1 MQLGA
6 NRRFAGAMLAVLT
19 LFTGLSTPLAA
30 AEGDGVPTPQWLWTS
45 KSAKSNEKANFR
57 KSFEVKQGLK
67 SAALS
72 VSCDNSVRVQLNDAD
87 VGQHATWEEP
97 LREDVTAKIKPGEN
111 TVTLR
116 CTNADGAAGVLFQLT
131 LRYEDGSRQDVV
143 SDASWEA
150 SATPR
155 GPWKEPVVLGA
166 LGMQPWGKLPFGD
179 ALSAPEAT
187 PVDEITVPQGFVI
200 DRLYSVPKGSEGSW
214 VSLTT
219 DNKGRLIAC
228 DQYGGLFRIVPG
240 APGHEDATKVEH
252 LDVPIGDAQ
261 GLLYAYDSLYVVVN
275 GDAAQGSGLYR
286 VRDTNNDDQYDK
298 VELLKKLN
306 GGGEHGPHAVRL
318 GPDGN
323 LWIIAGNHT
332 DPPEGFSKTSPQRNY
347 DEDQLLQ
354 RNPDGNGHATGRM
367 APGGWI
373 AKTDKD
379 GKEWTLHCAGFR
391 NPYDFSF
398 NEDGEI
404 FAYDADMEWD
414 TGVPWYRATRVNHCV
429 SGAEFGWRFGTG
441 KWPDYYVDSV
451 GSVVDIGLGSPT
463 GVEFGTGTKFPH
475 KYQRAFFIE
484 DWTYG
489 KIYAVHLQ
497 PKGAS
502 YTASFETFA
511 EGRPFPVTDIA
522 VNPQDGH
529 MYVTIGGRRMQSGL
543 YRIRYTGE
551 EPTAKAP
558 KIVNEAAAKAR
569 AERHKLEAFHGQDR
583 SENDRRRLAV
593 SRQQRSGASLRR
605 PRGRRAATA
614 RRVEDEG
621 TCRDANERPD
631 PVGGR
636 TLSGGHIAARRPE
649 KGTCR
654 RQVLAKLNTLPLDRM
669 TEEQTLDA
677 CRAYQLAFIRLGGK
691 PDAGDDQASSSA
703 KLDPLVPAQSEFVNR
718 ELTKLLVYLESP
730 DIIEKSLDRL
740 AKSSTQQ
747 DQMFYVFT
755 LRVLD
760 KHWTPE
766 QRKTFFNWIAAA
778 QAHGRGGNSFVK
790 FLQQIR
796 DDAKE
801 RMPAEQ
807 VAEMADIIAGKGIT
821 PEETVGLE
829 TTRQFVHNWQLA
841 DFASDLPKVES
852 GRNFEAGRQAY
863 HAAQCAKCHR
873 FAGEGG
879 DTGPDIT
886 GVGARFNAEYILE
899 SVVEPSKAIS
909 DQYKN
914 TIVVTKDG
922 EVLTGRVINETKDLV
937 MIRTD
942 PFARQLTE
950 VKKSDIEEQQL
961 SATSEMPQG
970 LINVLTKEEILD
982 LVAYMRSAGNPND
995 KAFKPSGE

>member
-1 MQLGA
+1 MRIGA
-6 NRRFAGAMLAVLT
+6 NRRFAGAMLAVLAVVS
-19 LFTGLSTPLAA
+19 GPVAPSMAA
-30 AEGDGVPTPQWLWTS
+30 DGNDVPWPNWLWTS

-57 KSFEVKQGLK
+57 KTFEVKEGLK
-67 SAALS
+67 SASLS
-72 VSCDNSVRVQLNDAD
+72 VSCDNIVRVQLNDAD
-87 VGQHATWEEP
+87 VGQHTTWEEP
-97 LREDVTAKIKPGEN
+97 LREEVTAKIKPGEN
-111 TVTLR
+111 TVMLR

-131 LRYEDGSRQDVV
+131 LRYADGSRQDIV
-143 SDASWEA
+143 SDASWQA
-150 SATPR
+150 SSAPR
-155 GPWKEPVVLGA
+155 GPWKEPVVLGS

-179 ALSAPEAT
+179 ALSLPLAT
-187 PVDEITVPQGFVI
+187 PVEDITVPEGFVI
-200 DRLYSVPKGSEGSW
+200 ERLYSVPKGTEGSW

-228 DQYGGLFRIVPG
+228 DQYGGLFRIIPG
-240 APGHEDATKVEH
+240 APGEDGPTKVEH

-275 GDAAQGSGLYR
+275 GSAAEGSGLYR

-306 GGGEHGPHAVRL
+306 GAGEHGPHAIRL

-323 LWIIAGNHT
+323 LWVIAGNHT
-332 DPPEGFSKTSPQRNY
+332 NPPEPLTNTSPQRNY

-373 AKTDKD
+373 ARTDKD
-379 GKEWTLHCAGFR
+379 GKEWTLFCAGFR

-414 TGVPWYRATRVNHCV
+414 TGVPWYRPTRVNHCV
-429 SGAEFGWRFGTG
+429 SAAEFGWRFGTG

-463 GVEFGTGTKFPH
+463 GVEFGTGAKFPH

-497 PKGAS
+497 PRGAS

-522 VNPQDGH
+522 VNPQDGY

-543 YRIRYTGE
+543 YRIRYTGD

-558 KIVNEAAAKAR
+558 KVVNEAAAKAR
-569 AERHKLEAFHGQDR
+569 AERHKLEAFHGKTDPKAIEVAW
-583 SENDRRRLAV
+583 SHLGSNDRA
-593 SRQQRSGASLRR
+593 LRY
-605 PRGRRAATA
+605 
-614 RRVEDEG
+614 
-621 TCRDANERPD
+621 
-631 PVGGR
+631 
-636 TLSGGHIAARRPE
+636 AARVAIEQQPLARWKE
-649 KGTCR
+649 KALAETQTNALIQSAVALARAGTSLPDGPKKTLQT
-654 RQVLAKLNTLPLDRM
+654 QVLERLNTLPLGRT

-691 PDAGDDQASSSA
+691 PDAGMVNTLLS

-718 ELTKLLVYLESP
+718 ELTKLLVFLESP
-730 DIIEKSLDRL
+730 DVIEKSLERL
-740 AKSSTQQ
+740 ASASTQQ

-766 QRKTFFNWIAAA
+766 QRKTFFNWIASAE
-778 QAHGRGGNSFVK
+778 AHGRGGNSFVK

-807 VAEMADIIAGKGIT
+807 VKEMADIIAGKGIS
-821 PEETVGLE
+821 PGETVGLE

-841 DFASDLPKVES
+841 DFASDLSKVEA

-863 HAAQCAKCHR
+863 LAAQCAKCHR
-873 FAGEGG
+873 FAQEGG

-914 TIVVTKDG
+914 SIIVTKDG
-922 EVLTGRVINETKDLV
+922 EVLTGRVINETKDAV

-950 VKKSDIEEQQL
+950 VKKSNIEEQQL
-961 SATSEMPQG
+961 SPTSEMPQG

-982 LVAYMRSAGNPND
+982 LVAYLRSAGNPND
-995 KAFKPSGE
+995 KAFKPSGK